1 MQSGTD
7 ILFVV
12 VLYNQIFKDTNVY
25 KSLLNRISTRNIF
38 IWDNSTS
45 SELNNGLDSS
55 GFQYVYSLQNR
66 GVSFSYNKAFEY
78 ADQKGFQW
86 MVLLDQDTIFSDTF
100 LEKLRLAM
108 YQHPEIRIF
117 CPLHQLTNGLYL
129 SPVKF
134 FMRFTRLSKKRISGV
149 INITEYA
156 IINSGLVVS
165 VDLFKKVG
173 GYNEK
178 VFLDYSDFQ
187 FLKRCTQVDTKAFCI
202 ASVCIQDFSDNC
214 IDKEKLLNRFSL
226 FCQSLKGYENKTI
239 GDTIEC
245 GLVVLKRCLSL
256 AYRLKSFQPFEIY
269 YNQYI
274 K

>member
-1 MQSGTD
+1 MQSRID

-12 VLYNQIFKDTNVY
+12 VLYNQSFKDTNVY
-25 KSLLNRISTRNIF
+25 KSLLNCISAHNIF
-38 IWDNSTS
+38 IWDNSVS
-45 SELNNGLDSS
+45 SKLNSRLDLY
-55 GFQYVYSLQNR
+55 GFQYVYSLQNK
-66 GVSFSYNKAFEY
+66 GVSFPYNMAFEY
-78 ADQKGFQW
+78 ASQKGFQW
-86 MVLLDQDTIFSDTF
+86 MVLLDQDTIFADTF
-100 LEKLRLAM
+100 LEKLKFAM
-108 YQHPEIRIF
+108 HQHPEIKIF

-134 FMRFTRLSKKRISGV
+134 FMRFTRLSNKRISGI
-149 INITEYA
+149 INISEYA

-165 VDLFKKVG
+165 VELFKKVG

-187 FLKRCTQVDTKAFCI
+187 FLKRCAQVDSKAFCI
-202 ASVCIQDFSDNC
+202 DSVCIQDFSNNC
-214 IDKEKLLNRFSL
+214 KEKEKLLSRFSL
-226 FCQSLKGYENKTI
+226 FCQSLKGYENRTI
-239 GDTIEC
+239 EDTIEC

-256 AYRLKSFQPFEIY
+256 VYRLRSFQPIAIF